1 MLLILALPKLW
12 LVSGESWHKMLKLIA
27 TTPTSQTGAVKIVN
41 TKTGDEFPL
50 DDATEVTLEILPF
63 NPINVVVNFAVNEV
77 DMVVENVE
85 LNKYLRI

>member
-1 MLLILALPKLW
+1 
-12 LVSGESWHKMLKLIA
+12 MLKLVA
-27 TTPTSQTGAVKIVN
+27 TTPTSQAGAVKIVN

-50 DDATEVTLEILPF
+50 DGATEVVLEILPF
-63 NPINVVVNFAVNEV
+63 QPITAIVHFAVNEV